1 MRSGVAGVIVA
12 ICVLSVLWYD
22 EADQL
27 DRGISVYLCV
37 YIGENRGLKL
47 WQMNVSATAACTPK
61 QLRFSGIVG
70 FILFANLALLN
81 LLTAI
86 MVEAVV
92 DILRLDSPAD
102 SMLWLCHDNSG
113 WVSAHQ
119 KGRDDQHSH
128 LFEPLWEWYAWIVKP
143 RPKKRNLIAAEVDF
157 KQSAWHFWTPDIFQ
171 YFSIL
176 FTCFCPTDA
185 CRQPGSELLTRE
197 TASRVK
203 KLKELFHKMDAQR
216 VGTSSF
222 NGQDMLRPAYWNEG
236 SDWVGPVFCALIL
249 PWHWHVVLWHAA
261 SMCFHFAPLVRKLLV
276 PKDEHGSK
284 RVSCHEFQDNV
295 DQHVKDELGKLQ
307 FPGSSIML
315 LLCFTRGSPLTA

>member
-1 MRSGVAGVIVA
+1 M
-12 ICVLSVLWYD
+12 SV
-22 EADQL
+22 Q
-27 DRGISVYLCV
+27 R
-37 YIGENRGLKL
+37 
-47 WQMNVSATAACTPK
+47 
-61 QLRFSGIVG
+61 
-70 FILFANLALLN
+70 LFALQNNWAFQALLALFFLQTWHYSTCSRRSWWKPW
-81 LLTAI
+81 LISCALTLQQIACFDFVMTI
-86 MVEAVV
+86 
-92 DILRLDSPAD
+92 AD
-102 SMLWLCHDNSG
+102 ECQY
-113 WVSAHQ
+113 Q

-249 PWHWHVVLWHAA
+249 PWHWHVVSWHAA